1 MAVKRIHKSRLKRT
15 SNRKLLQSEIAILQE
30 LKHPHVVA
38 LYEHIQLDNYICLV
52 MEYCNG
58 GDLNEYIAKHAP
70 MSERRIAELSRQI
83 ATALRYLH
91 EKHIIHRDLKPQNI
105 LVHIK
110 PGSRDPVFKIADF
123 GFARH
128 LNMDMAETFCGSPLY
143 MAPEVLYGGSYDA
156 RSDLWS
162 IGTILYQCVTKH
174 PPYRAKSIEAL
185 KKVLA
190 KPDAAKLAFPASASN
205 PMKQLITGLLQIDPN
220 RRISFADF
228 FAHSFLGNNQATE
241 LALAGAGSSRP
252 PMPGREQGPR
262 PGVPY
267 GDAPATPSPQN
278 SVESLPSLVHVDPR
292 GAPVTPGPEDE
303 DTNHSYILVD
313 KQHVELN
320 ALADDLEN
328 DRHGNRP
335 PRQQSAPAPSW
346 DAAVSKLTARAW
358 AAQHPHA
365 PSSRS
370 TGRSPAGPGTSGP
383 SPQEVE
389 TFVTS
394 VERTTKPAGAVML
407 VARTH
412 TNRNDPQ
419 VANAVRQIEGLK
431 LFNKALTVLR
441 HGMSGLRSSIDARSE
456 LLYTRR
462 SNEAVQLLRSRFN
475 ECLTSIDELRR
486 RIPNGMDLSHYR
498 GMAVIPP
505 EELLYQY
512 AVGLCPE
519 AATREAAGDLTT
531 SEVLY
536 SRVLIIF
543 NLLLEEALPEDKPI
557 LQQYAAS
564 TRRRLETVVANQ
576 ATRPLAET
584 GPSVSSPQF
593 RDGPQQGG
601 RGGPR
606 LDSPVHSSY
615 HRGQQQQQPPQPQPP
630 PRRPLGGMGRSIDGR
645 QPLEGGSR
653 GQHAYHAD
661 EMPQQH
667 HPTQPRQAS
676 PPHQYRQQQEV
687 HHSQPRD
694 VPGGAGYGSSVDGVR
709 GGRGSRVY
717 GSPPVL
723 PDDRAGAYSSPRST
737 PPELREEIS
746 RAYRGSPTSL
756 PGDRATYGSP
766 PVPVHGSPP
775 ALRGHLPAH
784 PPAPHGSPPRR
795 RRTESPSSLRNNAGV
810 QRSIVEQQSQQ
821 SPLSA
826 GDQSFRLS
834 SPSDS
839 AQRSQTRSPSYPS
852 NNESLS
858 PPWPARVVAL
868 AGRSPPPQKCEEC
881 GALLGA
887 STKFCGE
894 CGAPQRG
901 TQQQSHPEEH
911 RPPVM
916 MPEHDHNRAPP
927 SGRDSF
933 VATTPPEGSR
943 SRVWVQPDNMVP
955 PSGMRSQPDDGG
967 AHWSQHQRAPGQHPS
982 SSKHR
987 ENDLSREGSHE
998 FDQHPHQ
1005 RREQQ
1010 HEPHRHQPELRTE
1023 PQPRDAAM
1031 RDRSSTWSQDDSVGR
1046 PRPRPTDMSASGR
1059 APNVP
1064 IQAHFSASAS
1074 PEYAPQATRSR
1085 AATMDSGD
1093 RPGMD
1098 LSRRSRRRSD
1108 PVQDATVTGSQPG
1121 MSASQRQSTAAEGSS
1136 LEEMDALRAQVAALQ
1151 MKLQHSE

>member
-1 MAVKRIHKSRLKRT
+1 
-15 SNRKLLQSEIAILQE
+15 
-30 LKHPHVVA
+30 
-38 LYEHIQLDNYICLV
+38 
-52 MEYCNG
+52 
-58 GDLNEYIAKHAP
+58 
-70 MSERRIAELSRQI
+70 MSERWIAELSRQI

-105 LVHIK
+105 LVHTE
-110 PGSRDPVFKIADF
+110 PGSRDQVFKIADF

-190 KPDAAKLAFPASASN
+190 KPDAAKLTFPAAAST

-252 PMPGREQGPR
+252 PPLGREQGPR
-262 PGVPY
+262 QGVPY

-278 SVESLPSLVHVDPR
+278 SLESLPSLVHVDPR
-292 GAPVTPGPEDE
+292 GPPATPGPEDE

-328 DRHGNRP
+328 DRHGNRRQ
-335 PRQQSAPAPSW
+335 RQQPAPAPASW
-346 DAAVSKLTARAW
+346 DAAVSKLTAGAW

-365 PSSRS
+365 TGSRS
-370 TGRSPAGPGTSGP
+370 TGRSPAGVGASGP
-383 SPQEVE
+383 TPQEVE

-412 TNRNDPQ
+412 TNSKDPQ
-419 VANAVRQIEGLK
+419 VADAVRQIEGLK

-441 HGMSGLRSSIDARSE
+441 HGMGSLRSSIDARSE
-456 LLYTRR
+456 LLYTRK

-475 ECLTSIDELRR
+475 ECLTSIEALRH

-498 GMAVIPP
+498 GMAVTAP

-543 NLLLEEALPEDKPI
+543 NLLLEEALPDDKPI

-576 ATRPLAET
+576 VTRPAAET
-584 GPSVSSPQF
+584 GPSRSSPPF
-593 RDGPQQGG
+593 WDGQQQASRSGL
-601 RGGPR
+601 RSDPR
-606 LDSPVHSSY
+606 SDRPVHGSY
-615 HRGQQQQQPPQPQPP
+615 HRGQHQHQHQHPPHQQFP
-630 PRRPLGGMGRSIDGR
+630 GGMGRSVDGR

-653 GQHAYHAD
+653 GQHAYHTNDAYVD
-661 EMPQQH
+661 QQH
-667 HPTQPRQAS
+667 QQHQQHQQQKQPRQPS
-676 PPHQYRQQQEV
+676 PQQQYRQQQEV
-687 HHSQPRD
+687 FHSQPRD
-694 VPGGAGYGSSVDGVR
+694 VTGGARYGSPMDAR
-709 GGRGSRVY
+709 GDRDNRVY

-723 PDDRAGAYSSPRST
+723 PDDHRAGAYGSPRST
-737 PPELREEIS
+737 PPELRGEIS

-756 PGDRATYGSP
+756 PDDRAAYGSP
-766 PVPVHGSPP
+766 PMPVHGSPP
-775 ALRGHLPAH
+775 ALRGYLSGRV
-784 PPAPHGSPPRR
+784 PAPHGSPPRR
-795 RRTESPSSLRNNAGV
+795 RRTESPSSLRNNAGL
-810 QRSIVEQQSQQ
+810 QRSTVEQQ

-826 GDQSFRLS
+826 VDQSFRQSSSISS

-839 AQRSQTRSPSYPS
+839 AQRSQTRSPSYPG
-852 NNESLS
+852 NNEPLSSS
-858 PPWPARVVAL
+858 PPWPARVDAL
-868 AGRSPPPQKCEEC
+868 AGRAPPPQRCEEC

-887 STKFCGE
+887 SSKFCGE

-901 TQQQSHPEEH
+901 PPPPQLSTEEQG
-911 RPPVM
+911 M
-916 MPEHDHNRAPP
+916 MPEQDYRDRAPP
-927 SGRDSF
+927 SGRDSY
-933 VATTPPEGSR
+933 VAAPTPDGSR
-943 SRVWVQPDNMVP
+943 SGVWDQPGRMVP
-955 PSGMRSQPDDGG
+955 PSGDNGDVDRSQ
-967 AHWSQHQRAPGQHPS
+967 HRRATEQHPS
-982 SSKHR
+982 SSRHR
-987 ENDLSREGSHE
+987 KNDVSRKASYD
-998 FDQHPHQ
+998 FDQHPPK
-1005 RREQQ
+1005 EQQ
-1010 HEPHRHQPELRTE
+1010 HEQHRHQHP

-1031 RDRSSTWSQDDSVGR
+1031 RDRSSTWSQDNNVGR
-1046 PRPRPTDMSASGR
+1046 PRPRHADMSASGR
-1059 APNVP
+1059 AAEAP
-1064 IQAHFSASAS
+1064 IQAYPSASHASAS
-1074 PEYAPQATRSR
+1074 PEYAPQPTRSR
-1085 AATMDSGD
+1085 AVTMGSSD
-1093 RPGMD
+1093 RRGMD
-1098 LSRRSRRRSD
+1098 LSRLPRRQSD
-1108 PVQDATVTGSQPG
+1108 PVNDVTMTVSQPG
-1121 MSASQRQSTAAEGSS
+1121 MSASQRQSPAADGGSV
-1136 LEEMDALRAQVAALQ
+1136 EEMDALRAQVAALQ
-1151 MKLQHSE
+1151 MKLQHGE